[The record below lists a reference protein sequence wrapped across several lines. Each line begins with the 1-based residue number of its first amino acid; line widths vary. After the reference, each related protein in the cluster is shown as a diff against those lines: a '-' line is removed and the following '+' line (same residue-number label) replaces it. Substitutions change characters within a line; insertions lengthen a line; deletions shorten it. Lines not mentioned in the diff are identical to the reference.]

1 MPVQEK
7 EKLSDVINKV
17 KTIANE
23 SYDGKV
29 YDNILNIFA
38 DLTIKEQRT
47 LLKGLINIC
56 FIVETQVE
64 ENTENIESNKNRIE
78 ENKHAIETNQ
88 EKIKEV
94 YEKIETVKDEI
105 IDIDAINKVELI
117 KLKTFLTKALIV
129 LLIMLLLFAMFIAVF
144 FDGPSGFSSIT
155 IKILEITKEI
165 F

>member
-1 MPVQEK
+1 MPDQEK

-17 KTIANE
+17 KTIGNNH
-23 SYDGKV
+23 YDGKI

-64 ENTENIESNKNRIE
+64 ENTESIES
-78 ENKHAIETNQ
+78 NKHAIETNQ

-105 IDIDAINKVELI
+105 IDIDAINRVELI
-117 KLKTFLTKALIV
+117 KLKTFLTKSLII
-129 LLIMLLLFAMFIAVF
+129 LLIMLVLFAIFIATF

>member
-1 MPVQEK
+1 MPEQEK

-17 KTIANE
+17 KTIGNNH
-23 SYDGKV
+23 YDGKV

-47 LLKGLINIC
+47 LLKGLVNIC
-56 FIVETQVE
+56 FIAEAQVE
-64 ENTENIESNKNRIE
+64 ENT
-78 ENKHAIETNQ
+78 
-88 EKIKEV
+88 
-94 YEKIETVKDEI
+94 VKDEL
-105 IDIDAINKVELI
+105 IDIDAINRVELI
-117 KLKTFLTKALIV
+117 KLKTFLTKSLII
-129 LLIMLLLFAMFIAVF
+129 LLIMLVLFAIFMATF